1 MEKKI
6 KLKVKSYKVPIKRL
20 SENKV
25 EEVIIPYTDDMII
38 KVEEIE
44 LESIFKLTENAQKVS
59 QYNIRQLKLAESN
72 SDRDYI
78 IKKIIVKQ

>member
-59 QYNIRQLKLAESN
+59 QYNIRQLKLAESD

>member
-6 KLKVKSYKVPIKRL
+6 KLKVRSYKVPIKRL

-25 EEVIIPYTDDMII
+25 EEEIIPYTDDMII

-44 LESIFKLTENAQKVS
+44 LESIFKLTEQAQKVS
-59 QYNIRQLKLAESN
+59 QYNIRQLKLAEN
-72 SDRDYI
+72 DSDRDYI

>member
-6 KLKVKSYKVPIKRL
+6 KLKVRSYKVPIKRL

-59 QYNIRQLKLAESN
+59 QYNIRQLKLAESD